1 MSIVCASR
9 KNGEI
14 AISADTLTKF
24 GALSASSDYRVNSSK
39 LLRVN
44 DSVVG
49 LVGWCA
55 ISTAFEHLMKADR
68 ELFRFGSRMEILDS
82 LLKLHLRLKRDYFM
96 ESREDRDQPVESTQL
111 QGLIVNAGG
120 LYEVCSYR
128 SVAEYKNFWAVG
140 SGRRLA
146 LGAMYATYRSAKS
159 ARAVAEAGVR
169 AAAEFDDGCGL
180 PLRSRVIRIA
190 G

>member
-1 MSIVCASR
+1 MSIVCAAR

-14 AISADTLTKF
+14 AISADTLTKY
-24 GALSASSDYRVNSSK
+24 GALIASSDNRVTSCK

-55 ISTAFEHLMKADR
+55 VSTALEHLMKADR
-68 ELFRFGSRMEILDS
+68 ELFRFGNRMEILDS
-82 LLKLHLRLKRDYFM
+82 LLKLHLRLKRDYFI
-96 ESREDRDQPVESTQL
+96 ETREDRDQPAESSQL
-111 QGLIVNAGG
+111 LGLIINAGG

-128 SVAEYKNFWAVG
+128 SVAEYRNFWAVG
-140 SGRRLA
+140 SGRRFA
-146 LGAMYATYRSAKS
+146 LGAMYATLRSAKS

-169 AAAEFDDGCGL
+169 AASEFDDGCGL
-180 PLRSRVIRIA
+180 PLRTRVVGIRQ
-190 G
+190 

>member
-1 MSIVCASR
+1 MSIVCAVR

-39 LLRVN
+39 LFRVN

-55 ISTAFEHLMKADR
+55 ISTALEHLIKVDR
-68 ELFRFGSRMEILDS
+68 ELFRFGNRMEILGS
-82 LLKLHLRLKRDYFM
+82 LLELHRRMKRDYFV
-96 ESREDRDQPVESTQL
+96 ESREDRDQPVESSQL

-128 SVAEYKNFWAVG
+128 SVTEYKNFWAVG

-146 LGAMYATYRSAKS
+146 LGAMYATYRAAKS

-180 PLRSRVIRIA
+180 PLKTKIVGTSR
-190 G
+190 